1 MWTDYFSK
9 LMNDAMTQAKARNH
23 RLSLRA
29 YAKSI
34 DLAPGML
41 SEIIR
46 RKRVISFPLAV
57 SICERAAIGA
67 DSLAELR
74 RLHGDAQSKKQRR
87 VLSMNVAE
95 LILDPDYY
103 RYLCALEVLPAPVSQ
118 ADLGEFLSLSK
129 DRVEKLTSVLS
140 DLEVVEADGKTVRW
154 LGAYL
159 TVEEN
164 ISNKAIQNFHR
175 RNLESAIEG
184 ISLPIDQREY
194 TSVIFAGSEALL
206 GQGKEAIREWRTNL
220 SERMRGASP
229 DRIYQLSIELRPV
242 SPKAAKKRGDA

>member
-1 MWTDYFSK
+1 MS
-9 LMNDAMTQAKARNH
+9 DAMAQAKARNA

-41 SEIIR
+41 SEIVR
-46 RKRVISFPLAV
+46 RKRVISFPLAI
-57 SICERAAIGA
+57 SICERAQVGPDEIQ
-67 DSLAELR
+67 ELR
-74 RLHGDAQSKKQRR
+74 RLHDDVQNKKQRR
-87 VLSMNVAE
+87 ILSMNVAE

-103 RYLCALEVLPAPVSQ
+103 RFLCALEILPAPVSQ
-118 ADLGEFLSLSK
+118 ADLVSFLSLSK
-129 DRVEKLTSVLS
+129 ERVEQLASVLS
-140 DLEVVEADGKTVRW
+140 DLEVIELDGKNVRW

-164 ISNKAIQNFHR
+164 ISNKSIQNFHR

-184 ISLPIDQREY
+184 LSLPIEEREY
-194 TSVIFAGSEALL
+194 TSVIFAGTDALMSE
-206 GQGKEAIREWRTNL
+206 GKSAIREWRTSL
-220 SERMRGASP
+220 SEKMRGASP

-242 SPKAAKKRGDA
+242 SPKAAKKAKGSA